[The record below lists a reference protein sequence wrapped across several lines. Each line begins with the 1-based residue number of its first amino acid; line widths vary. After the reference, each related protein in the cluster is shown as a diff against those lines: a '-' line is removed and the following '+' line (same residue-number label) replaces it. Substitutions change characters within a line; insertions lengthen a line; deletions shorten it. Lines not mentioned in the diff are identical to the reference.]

1 MDLEIIKQILIVSIA
16 ASIVSTATIQKIK
29 EQLKNKKWLF
39 LASLISSVVIGIS
52 FALSFTELSLI
63 NSIWVGLV
71 SWIGADAIYKSFED
85 KIFKRFSDIDNSIEV
100 DLTGD
105 EDEL

>member
-1 MDLEIIKQILIVSIA
+1 MDLQIIKQILIVSIA
-16 ASIVSTATIQKIK
+16 ASIISTATIQKIK
-29 EQLKNKKWLF
+29 EQLKSKKWLF
-39 LASLISSVVIGIS
+39 FITLLSSIGISIS

-63 NSIWVGLV
+63 NSIWVGLI

-105 EDEL
+105 ENEL

>member
-1 MDLEIIKQILIVSIA
+1 MNLEVIKQILIVSIG

-29 EQLKNKKWLF
+29 EQLKSKKWLF
-39 LASLISSVVIGIS
+39 FVSLISSIGIGIV

-71 SWIGADAIYKSFED
+71 TWLGADAIYKSFED
-85 KIFKRFSDIDNSIEV
+85 KIFKKYSDIENIIEIKRD
-100 DLTGD
+100 DLD
-105 EDEL
+105 E